1 MRGEASETG
10 KGQREKAEAWKK
22 SVSKRN
28 MDMKKE
34 RRDQEVKLRETEE
47 SRKEA

>member
-1 MRGEASETG
+1 MRGEASGTG